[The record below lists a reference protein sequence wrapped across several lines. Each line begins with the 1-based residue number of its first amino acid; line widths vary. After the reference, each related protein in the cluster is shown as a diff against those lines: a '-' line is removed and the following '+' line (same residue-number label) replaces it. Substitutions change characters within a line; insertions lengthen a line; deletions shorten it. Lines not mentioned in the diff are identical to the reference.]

1 MSYDPKYY
9 QDLKQKIQDKYTKA
23 QQKWLSLGE
32 LYCKEYIEFMT
43 RVQELNA
50 ELQELQAKEKESIEA
65 EKKTPVKE
73 SETK

>member
-9 QDLKQKIQDKYTKA
+9 QDLKQKIQEKYNKA
-23 QQKWLSLGE
+23 QQKWMSLGE
-32 LYCKEYIEFMT
+32 LYCKEYVEFMT